1 MIKITST
8 KDVAGNGVKI
18 LAYGP
23 AGIGKTV
30 LCSTAPKPLII
41 SAEAGLLS
49 LAEIDIDAI
58 EISTVQQVQE
68 AYQYVTEAEEAKKYE
83 TICLDSLT
91 EIAEV
96 LLIQYKSEEKDPRQ
110 AYGRLNDDVATTIR
124 QFRDIKDKNIYF
136 TAKQQRFADDDMGI
150 TRYMPGMPGKT
161 LLNSLSYFFDE
172 VFAMRIGQLE
182 DSSTYRYLQTYPDVN
197 FDCKDR
203 SGKLPPKQ
211 KPDLTDVFERILG
224 KEETEQEVEATERVK
239 DDVPF

>member
-8 KDVAGNGVKI
+8 KDVGSNGVKV
-18 LAYGP
+18 LVYGP
-23 AGIGKTV
+23 AGVGKTV
-30 LCSTAPKPLII
+30 LASTATKPLII

-49 LAEIDIDAI
+49 LANQDIDAI
-58 EISTVQQVQE
+58 EINTVKQVQE
-68 AYQYVTEAEEAKKYE
+68 AYQYVTEAEEAKKYD

-136 TAKQQRFADDDMGI
+136 TAKQQRFVDEDMGI
-150 TRYMPGMPGKT
+150 TRFMPGMPGKT
-161 LLNSLSYFFDE
+161 LLNGLPYFFDI
-172 VFAMRIGQLE
+172 VLAMRIGQLE
-182 DSSTYRYLQTYPDVN
+182 DGTTFRYLQTYPDVN
-197 FDCKDR
+197 FDAKDR

-211 KPDLTDVFERILG
+211 KPDLNDVFKRILG
-224 KEETEQEVEATERVK
+224 KEETKKVTETEEVKE
-239 DDVPF
+239 